1 MKIGIDLGGSH
12 IAIGVVDSNGRIEE
26 KIEKRLLKKDKINI
40 EESVENYIIENV
52 EKLKKKYNIRK
63 IGISVPGTVNKDKIV
78 KSVNLNIYNYEIVK
92 KLEKKLKIPITIR
105 NDAKCAALAE
115 NKYGCLKKYKR
126 SVFLNIGTGIG
137 GAVIIDN
144 KLLDTGELP
153 RM

>member
-12 IAIGVVDSNGRIEE
+12 IAIGVIDSNGRIEE

-78 KSVNLNIYNYEIVK
+78 KSGVHVVKSNYVDS
-92 KLEKKLKIPITIR
+92 PIIS
-105 NDAKCAALAE
+105 N
-115 NKYGCLKKYKR
+115 Y
-126 SVFLNIGTGIG
+126 SGISF
-137 GAVIIDN
+137 N
-144 KLLDTGELP
+144 T
-153 RM
+153 